1 VTDRRRVPLSTPRT
15 ALSSLTRRARPVAAP
30 GVPER
35 PVAEPPVSRRSP
47 LVDNAVYAAGRR
59 IATPPSAAEGHEWL
73 EEGFD
78 DRMVWLGLYRPE
90 PGVLGELAEQYG
102 LPELAVEDAIQ
113 AHQRPKFERYG
124 NTLFVVLKAARYLDA
139 TEEVEFGEL
148 HLFLGPDFAIT
159 VRHSES
165 PDLARVRRRLE
176 SSPELLARGSEAVLY
191 AILDAVVDGYVPVV
205 SGLAN
210 DIDEIE
216 VEVFG
221 GDPGASRR
229 IYELSQ
235 EVLDFQRAVQPLTGI
250 LGAIT
255 AGFEK
260 YHVDEELR
268 SYLRDVAD
276 HVTQVTERVEGFRLQ
291 LRDILTV
298 NATLVAQRQNDEI
311 RELTEASIAQGEEV
325 KKISAWAAILFAPT
339 LVGTVYGMNFDD
351 MPELSWHLGYP
362 MALVLMAMVSVVLF
376 LVFKRR
382 DWI

>member
-1 VTDRRRVPLSTPRT
+1 MVERRLAPLT
-15 ALSSLTRRARPVAAP
+15 ALTTLRRPRAEVVRRPLA
-30 GVPER
+30 VPAEPEPATER
-35 PVAEPPVSRRSP
+35 PSRI
-47 LVDNAVYAAGRR
+47 VDNAVYAGGRR
-59 IATPPSAAEGHEWL
+59 VATPDTAADSHEWL
-73 EEGFD
+73 TEGFD

-90 PGVLGELAEQYG
+90 PAELGELAEQYG

-124 NTLFVVLKAARYLDA
+124 DTLFVVLKAARYLDA

-148 HLFLGPDFAIT
+148 HLFLGRDFAVT

-165 PDLARVRRRLE
+165 PDLSRVRRRLE
-176 SSPELLARGSEAVLY
+176 SEPALLAKGPEAVLY
-191 AILDAVVDGYVPVV
+191 AILDAVVDGYSPVV
-205 SGLAN
+205 AGLSN

-216 VEVFG
+216 VQVFA

-235 EVLDFQRAVQPLTGI
+235 EVLEFQRAAAPLAGI

-260 YHVDEELR
+260 YGVDEELR

-276 HVTQVTERVEGFRLQ
+276 HVAQVIERVEGFRLQ

-298 NATLVAQRQNDEI
+298 NATLVAQRQNEEI
-311 RELTEASIAQGEEV
+311 RELTLTSIAQGEEV
-325 KKISAWAAILFAPT
+325 KKISAWAAILFAPS
-339 LVGTVYGMNFDD
+339 LVGGVYGMNFEH
-351 MPELSWHLGYP
+351 MPELDWRLGYP
-362 MALVLMAMVSVVLF
+362 FALVLMLGVSVTLYAI
-376 LVFKRR
+376 FKRR
-382 DWI
+382 GWI